1 MRHPEDGIGSLE
13 SARVRLY
20 KPGATAPDPRTPL
33 AEQGKKTVRHAWG
46 DTDQSPRRFS
56 KGRRRVHIA
65 GVFFIATFLF
75 FLVSLAV
82 AGYFF
87 YFGGNSVS
95 VEKVSI
101 SIQGPTT
108 IAGGDTV
115 PLSITIINK
124 NPVAIENATI
134 EITFPDGTRDASD
147 VLKVYPRYTENL
159 GVLES
164 GAVVTRSV
172 KAVIF
177 GQSGQTLSLPVSLV
191 YKTSGSNAVFEKKSS
206 YPLVISTTPLS
217 VSIDTLAETVS
228 GKPLTLTLT
237 VRSNATVP
245 ISNVVLA
252 GSLPF
257 GFLVTSSS
265 LPFNN
270 SSFFIGTLLP
280 GATQTIQIV
289 GTLSGQQNEQRVFRF
304 TLGTAKSSDDHTLAI
319 TYMIQ
324 DTSVTLSAPFLDTS
338 ISLNGDTSN
347 TMVIT
352 PKSFQSATVS
362 YTNTLPTSVTN
373 AVISVVISGDSV
385 DYDSIRTTSGFY
397 RSTDHTIVFSRD
409 TDPALAILAPGASG
423 IGAFTFSTLAGD
435 LLPIAPTITFTISVS
450 GTRFGQTNVPE
461 VVTSSAT
468 RVVKIATTVLLG
480 AASLHSSGPFS
491 TTGPIPPQA
500 NEETT
505 YAVVLQMLNK
515 GSAVAGG
522 MVSTI
527 LPSYVSYIEQ
537 TAGTGS
543 FSYDKSSRTVSW
555 NTGDV
560 GQGRSVQGAFLVS
573 LTPSTSQR
581 GDAPALTGGLTFS
594 GYDRFAGVQVKAEA
608 DAVTTETKGDPGY
621 VNANAVVQ

>member
-1 MRHPEDGIGSLE
+1 MKYPEDGVGSLE
-13 SARVRLY
+13 SARARLY
-20 KPGATAPDPRTPL
+20 KPDAATPDPRTPL
-33 AEQGKKTVRHAWG
+33 AEQGKKTVQHSWG
-46 DTDQSPRRFS
+46 GVRQPPEHFS
-56 KGRRRVHIA
+56 KGRRHVHLA
-65 GVFFIATFLF
+65 GIFFVGAFLF
-75 FLVSLAV
+75 FLISLAV

-95 VEKVSI
+95 VDKVSI
-101 SIQGPTT
+101 TIQGPTT

-115 PLSITIINK
+115 PLSLTITNT

-134 EITFPDGTRDASD
+134 EITFPEGTRDAGD
-147 VLKVYPRYTENL
+147 VLKAYPRYTENL

-164 GAVVTRSV
+164 GAVVTRSI

-177 GQSGQTLSLPVSLV
+177 GQSGQALSLPVSLV

-206 YPLVISTTPLS
+206 YPLSISTTPLS

-245 ISNVVLA
+245 ISNVVLV

-265 LPFNN
+265 LPFEN
-270 SSFFIGTLLP
+270 SSFFIGTLAP
-280 GATQTIQIV
+280 GATHTIRMV

-304 TLGTAKSSDDHTLAI
+304 TLGTAKSPDDRTLAI
-319 TYMIQ
+319 TYMTK
-324 DTSVTLSAPFLDTS
+324 DTSVTLSAPFLNTS
-338 ISLNGDTSN
+338 LSLNGDASN

-373 AVISVVISGDSV
+373 AVISVAISGNSI

-409 TDPALAILAPGASG
+409 TDPALATLAPGTSG
-423 IGAFTFSTLAGD
+423 IGAFTFSTLAAE
-435 LLPIAPTITFTISVS
+435 LLPVAPTITFTISVS
-450 GTRFGQTNVPE
+450 GTRVGQTNVPE
-461 VVTSSAT
+461 AVTSSAT
-468 RVVKIATTVLLG
+468 RVVKVATTVLLE
-480 AASLHSSGPFS
+480 AVSLHSSGPFS

-500 NEETT
+500 DKETT
-505 YAVVLQMLNK
+505 YAVVLQVVNK

-522 MVSTI
+522 TVSTI
-527 LPSYVSYIEQ
+527 LPSYVSYAEQ
-537 TAGTGS
+537 TAGSGS
-543 FSYDKSSRTVSW
+543 FSYDKNSRTVSW
-555 NTGDV
+555 NVGDM
-560 GQGRSVQGAFLVS
+560 GQGRSAQGAFLVS

-581 GDAPALTGGLTFS
+581 GDAPALTGSFTFS
-594 GYDRFAGVQVKAEA
+594 GYDRFAGVQVGAEA
-608 DAVTTETKGDPGY
+608 GAVTTETKGDPGY
-621 VNANAVVQ
+621 LSSFGPVQ